1 MEAHKYNNAYNA
13 LVGNQASS
21 DFDEALATCNWL
33 PSVLDNGILSLNAS
47 VMEDIIENDEEQ
59 VNKYHKEGCKG
70 FTPNTTHTNIQL
82 DMSRI

>member
-1 MEAHKYNNAYNA
+1 M
-13 LVGNQASS
+13 GNLASS

-47 VMEDIIENDEEQ
+47 VMEDNVENDVENVTNNHEE
-59 VNKYHKEGCKG
+59 CFKG
-70 FTPNTTHTNIQL
+70 STSNMPHTNVQL